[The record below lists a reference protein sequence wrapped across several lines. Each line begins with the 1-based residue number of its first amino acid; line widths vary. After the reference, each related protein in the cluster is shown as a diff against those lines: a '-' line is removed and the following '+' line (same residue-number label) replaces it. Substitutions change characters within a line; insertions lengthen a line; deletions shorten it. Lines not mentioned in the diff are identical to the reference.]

1 MYKDIDVLMILTVLT
16 LILLLAIGLKHE
28 FKNLNRQVNSPIL
41 NLEKPCGYY
50 TYSNC
55 RNY

>member
-28 FKNLNRQVNSPIL
+28 FKNLNRQVNSL
-41 NLEKPCGYY
+41 F
-50 TYSNC
+50 
-55 RNY
+55 